1 VSVLVGVP
9 YTGGTN
15 KLRVERKLLTIE
27 ELEALLFEWQGRLCL
42 TEWDIVLKIVR
53 RSEFGEEDNQ
63 ADITYNELSSQGIIR
78 ILDPIDWDN
87 DLFNQDMEKA
97 LVHELLHLMWHDF
110 EPADEKSR
118 EHILWHRRLETTARI
133 MVALKRSGLAMSME
147 AKEVK

>member
-1 VSVLVGVP
+1 M
-9 YTGGTN
+9 
-15 KLRVERKLLTIE
+15 RVEQKLLSIE

-42 TEWDIVLKIVR
+42 TEWDIAVKIVR

-63 ADITYNELSSQGIIR
+63 ADITYNKLSAQAIIR

-110 EPADEKSR
+110 EPADEKSLER
-118 EHILWHRRLETTARI
+118 VLWHRRLETTARI
-133 MVALKRSGLAMSME
+133 MVMLKRSGLDRCME
-147 AKEVK
+147 VEP